1 MPSRWFRKEG
11 ILPVA
16 LGLAALGAA
25 SYFLLFAPE
34 LRTIR
39 SLRAEI
45 AAKDAEVAE
54 AMKLRTEVAQSR
66 VGEGAQWEE
75 RLRTWERRVPSTL
88 DAENLLAEIGEM
100 AVRHNLKLFGL
111 TVAPATGPAQAGAG
125 AAPDPAAAGAGVPAQ
140 GREDAVETRYRLTF
154 RSTYR
159 DLAEFL
165 DEIPRARR
173 LLTVRSVSV
182 REKADAMAAEI
193 ELSVWHRRGR

>member
-1 MPSRWFRKEG
+1 MPSRWFSKEG
-11 ILPVA
+11 LRPVG
-16 LGLAALGAA
+16 LGWAALGAA

-45 AAKDAEVAE
+45 ASKDAEVAE

-75 RLRTWERRVPSTL
+75 RLRAWERRVPSTT
-88 DAENLLAEIGEM
+88 DTERLLAEIGEM
-100 AVRHNLKLFGL
+100 AVRHNLKAFGL
-111 TVAPATGPAQAGAG
+111 TVSPVAGLAQGG
-125 AAPDPAAAGAGVPAQ
+125 VAPDPAAAGADAPVQ
-140 GREDAVETRYRLTF
+140 GKDGAVEARFRLTF

-173 LLTVRSVSV
+173 LLTIRSVLV

-193 ELSVWHRRGR
+193 ELSAWHRRER

>member
-1 MPSRWFRKEG
+1 MPSRWLRKEG
-11 ILPVA
+11 ILPVV
-16 LGLAALGAA
+16 LGLAALGVA

-34 LRTIR
+34 LRTIG
-39 SLRAEI
+39 SLRAEV

-66 VGEGAQWEE
+66 VGEGARWEE
-75 RLRTWERRVPSTL
+75 RLRTWERRVPPTP
-88 DAENLLAEIGEM
+88 DTEHLLAEIGEM
-100 AVRHNLKLFGL
+100 AVRHNLKAFGL
-111 TVAPATGPAQAGAG
+111 TVAPAAGSAQGGDPAAGAAAPAQAK
-125 AAPDPAAAGAGVPAQ
+125 
-140 GREDAVETRYRLTF
+140 EEAVEARFRLTF

-173 LLTVRSVSV
+173 LLTIRSVSV

-193 ELSVWHRRGR
+193 ELSAWHRRGR

>member
-11 ILPVA
+11 ILPVV

-39 SLRAEI
+39 SLRAEV
-45 AAKDAEVAE
+45 AVKDAEVSE

-66 VGEGAQWEE
+66 VGEGARWEE
-75 RLRTWERRVPSTL
+75 RLQAWERRVPSTP
-88 DAENLLAEIGEM
+88 DTGRLLAEIGEM
-100 AVRHNLKLFGL
+100 AVRHNLKAFGL
-111 TVAPATGPAQAGAG
+111 TVAPAAGPAQDG
-125 AAPDPAAAGAGVPAQ
+125 AATEPAAAGTGAPAQ
-140 GREDAVETRYRLTF
+140 GKDGAVEARFRLTF
-154 RSTYR
+154 QSTYR

-173 LLTVRSVSV
+173 LLTIRSVSV
-182 REKADAMAAEI
+182 REKADAMTAEI
-193 ELSVWHRRGR
+193 ELSAWHRSGR

>member
-1 MPSRWFRKEG
+1 MAFGWFRKEG

-16 LGLAALGAA
+16 LGLAALGVA

-34 LRTIR
+34 IRTIH
-39 SLRAEI
+39 SLRAEV

-66 VGEGAQWEE
+66 VGEGARWEE
-75 RLRTWERRVPSTL
+75 RLRTWERRVPSTP
-88 DAENLLAEIGEM
+88 ATEHLLAEIGEM
-100 AVRHNLKLFGL
+100 AARHNLKAFRL
-111 TVAPATGPAQAGAG
+111 TVPPAAGSAQGG
-125 AAPDPAAAGAGVPAQ
+125 AAPDPTAAEAGATAQ
-140 GREDAVETRYRLTF
+140 GKEGAVEARFRLTF

-173 LLTVRSVSV
+173 LLTIRSVSV

-193 ELSVWHRRGR
+193 ELSAWHRRER

>member
-1 MPSRWFRKEG
+1 MPSRWYRKER

-16 LGLAALGAA
+16 LGVAALGVA

-54 AMKLRTEVAQSR
+54 ARKLRTEVAQSR
-66 VGEGAQWEE
+66 VGEEGQWKE
-75 RLRTWERRVPSTL
+75 RLRTWERRVPSTPDPEHL
-88 DAENLLAEIGEM
+88 FAEIGEM

-111 TVAPATGPAQAGAG
+111 TVAPAAAGAG
-125 AAPDPAAAGAGVPAQ
+125 APAQ
-140 GREDAVETRYRLTF
+140 GSDAVVEARFRLTF

-173 LLTVRSVSV
+173 LLTIRSVSV
-182 REKADAMAAEI
+182 REKANAMAAEI
-193 ELSVWHRRGR
+193 ELSAWHRRGR

>member
-1 MPSRWFRKEG
+1 MPSRWLKKEG

-16 LGLAALGAA
+16 LGLAALGVA

-39 SLRAEI
+39 SLRAEV
-45 AAKDAEVAE
+45 AVKDAEVSE
-54 AMKLRTEVAQSR
+54 AMKLRTEVTQSR
-66 VGEGAQWEE
+66 VGEGARWEE
-75 RLRTWERRVPSTL
+75 RLQAWERRVPSTP
-88 DAENLLAEIGEM
+88 DTGRLLAEIGEM
-100 AVRHNLKLFGL
+100 AVRHNLNAFGL
-111 TVAPATGPAQAGAG
+111 TVAPAAGSAQGG
-125 AAPDPAAAGAGVPAQ
+125 DPTAAVGDAPAQ
-140 GREDAVETRYRLTF
+140 GKEGAVETRFRFTF

-173 LLTVRSVSV
+173 LLTIRSVSV

-193 ELSVWHRRGR
+193 ELSAWHRRGR

>member
-1 MPSRWFRKEG
+1 MAPRWFKKEG
-11 ILPVA
+11 IFPVA
-16 LGLAALGAA
+16 LGLAALGVA

-66 VGEGAQWEE
+66 VNEGALWEE
-75 RLRTWERRVPSTL
+75 RLRTWERRVPSTP
-88 DAENLLAEIGEM
+88 DAEHLLAEIGEM
-100 AVRHNLKLFGL
+100 AARHNLKAFGL
-111 TVAPATGPAQAGAG
+111 TVAPIEGTSRGG
-125 AAPDPAAAGAGVPAQ
+125 AAPDPAAAFTGAPGQDKEAT
-140 GREDAVETRYRLTF
+140 VEARFRLTF

-165 DEIPRARR
+165 DDIPRTRR
-173 LLTVRSVSV
+173 LLTIRSVSV
-182 REKADAMAAEI
+182 KEKADAMAADI
-193 ELSVWHRRGR
+193 ELSAWHRRRR

>member
-16 LGLAALGAA
+16 LGLAVLGAV

-39 SLRAEI
+39 FLRAEL
-45 AAKDAEVAE
+45 ASKDAEVAE
-54 AMKLRTEVAQSR
+54 AMKLRTEVARSR
-66 VGEGAQWEE
+66 AGEGAQLEE
-75 RLRTWERRVPSTL
+75 RLRTWERRVPSTP
-88 DAENLLAEIGEM
+88 DAEHLLAEIGEM
-100 AVRHNLKLFGL
+100 AVRHNLKVFGL
-111 TVAPATGPAQAGAG
+111 TVAPSAAPAQPGDPTAAGAG
-125 AAPDPAAAGAGVPAQ
+125 AAAPEKGG
-140 GREDAVETRYRLTF
+140 AVEARFRLTF

-173 LLTVRSVSV
+173 LLTIRSVSV

-193 ELSVWHRRGR
+193 ELSAWHRRGR

>member
-1 MPSRWFRKEG
+1 MPSRWVKKEG
-11 ILPVA
+11 ILPVV
-16 LGLAALGAA
+16 LGLAALGVA

-34 LRTIR
+34 LRTIG

-45 AAKDAEVAE
+45 AAKDEEVAE
-54 AMKLRTEVAQSR
+54 AMKLRTEVARSR

-75 RLRTWERRVPSTL
+75 RLRAWGRRVPSSPDT
-88 DAENLLAEIGEM
+88 ERLLAEIGEM
-100 AVRHNLKLFGL
+100 AVRHNLKAFGL
-111 TVAPATGPAQAGAG
+111 TVPPALGTTQGGDPTAAG
-125 AAPDPAAAGAGVPAQ
+125 AAPEKEG
-140 GREDAVETRYRLTF
+140 AVEARFRLTF

-173 LLTVRSVSV
+173 LITIRSVSV

-193 ELSVWHRRGR
+193 ELSAWHRRGR

>member
-11 ILPVA
+11 ILPIA
-16 LGLAALGAA
+16 LGLAALGVAA
-25 SYFLLFAPE
+25 YFLLFAPE
-34 LRTIR
+34 LRTLH

-66 VGEGAQWEE
+66 VGEGARWEE
-75 RLRTWERRVPSTL
+75 RLRTWERRVPSTP
-88 DAENLLAEIGEM
+88 DTGHLLAEIGEM
-100 AVRHNLKLFGL
+100 AVRHNLKAFGL
-111 TVAPATGPAQAGAG
+111 TVAPAAGSAQGGVAQ
-125 AAPDPAAAGAGVPAQ
+125 DPAAGGAGTLVQ
-140 GREDAVETRYRLTF
+140 GSEGAVEARFRLTF

-173 LLTVRSVSV
+173 LLTIRSVSV
-182 REKADAMAAEI
+182 REKAGAMAAEI
-193 ELSVWHRRGR
+193 ELSAWHRRGR

>member
-1 MPSRWFRKEG
+1 MPSRWYRKEG

-16 LGLAALGAA
+16 LGLAALGVA
-25 SYFLLFAPE
+25 SYFLLFTPE
-34 LRTIR
+34 LRTIG

-54 AMKLRTEVAQSR
+54 AMKLRTAVAQSR
-66 VGEGAQWEE
+66 VGEGARWEE
-75 RLRTWERRVPSTL
+75 RLRTWERRVPSTP
-88 DAENLLAEIGEM
+88 DTEHLLAEIGEM
-100 AVRHNLKLFGL
+100 AVRHNLKAFGL
-111 TVAPATGPAQAGAG
+111 TVAPAAGSAQGGAT
-125 AAPDPAAAGAGVPAQ
+125 PDPTAAFAAAPAQ
-140 GREDAVETRYRLTF
+140 GKEGAVEARFRLTF

-173 LLTVRSVSV
+173 LLTIRSVSV

-193 ELSVWHRRGR
+193 ELSAWHRRGR

>member
-39 SLRAEI
+39 SLRVEL
-45 AAKDAEVAE
+45 AAKDAEVTE

-66 VGEGAQWEE
+66 VGEGARWEE
-75 RLRTWERRVPSTL
+75 RLRAWERRVPSTP
-88 DAENLLAEIGEM
+88 DTEHLLAEIGEM
-100 AVRHNLKLFGL
+100 AVRHNLKVFGL
-111 TVAPATGPAQAGAG
+111 TVVPASAPAQAG
-125 AAPDPAAAGAGVPAQ
+125 DPAAAGAAAAAPEKG
-140 GREDAVETRYRLTF
+140 GAVEARFRLTF

-165 DEIPRARR
+165 DGIPRARR
-173 LLTVRSVSV
+173 LLTIRSVSV

-193 ELSVWHRRGR
+193 ELSAWHRRGR

>member
-11 ILPVA
+11 ILPVVS
-16 LGLAALGAA
+16 GLAALGAA

-45 AAKDAEVAE
+45 AAKDAEVSE

-66 VGEGAQWEE
+66 VGEGARWEE
-75 RLRTWERRVPSTL
+75 RLRAWDRRVPSTP
-88 DAENLLAEIGEM
+88 DTENLLAEIGEM
-100 AVRHNLKLFGL
+100 AVRHNLKVFGL
-111 TVAPATGPAQAGAG
+111 TVAPAAAPAQAG
-125 AAPDPAAAGAGVPAQ
+125 DPAAMGAGAPAPEK
-140 GREDAVETRYRLTF
+140 GGAVEVRFRLTF

-165 DEIPRARR
+165 DGIPRARR
-173 LLTVRSVSV
+173 LLTIRSVSV

-193 ELSVWHRRGR
+193 ELSAWHRRGR

>member
-16 LGLAALGAA
+16 LGLAAFGVA

-45 AAKDAEVAE
+45 AAKDAEVTE
-54 AMKLRTEVAQSR
+54 AMKLRTEVARSR
-66 VGEGAQWEE
+66 VGEAAQWEE
-75 RLRTWERRVPSTL
+75 RLRTWERRVPPTP
-88 DAENLLAEIGEM
+88 DTEHLLAEIAEL
-100 AVRHNLKLFGL
+100 AVRHDLMSFGL
-111 TVAPATGPAQAGAG
+111 TVPPIVGG
-125 AAPDPAAAGAGVPAQ
+125 AAPDPTAAGAAPAQ
-140 GREDAVETRYRLTF
+140 GKEETVETRFRLTF

-159 DLAEFL
+159 NLAEFL

-173 LLTVRSVSV
+173 LLTIRSVSV
-182 REKADAMAAEI
+182 KEKADAMTAEI
-193 ELSVWHRRGR
+193 ELSAWHRRGR

>member
-11 ILPVA
+11 ILPVV

-34 LRTIR
+34 LRAIR

-45 AAKDAEVAE
+45 AAKDAEVSE
-54 AMKLRTEVAQSR
+54 AMKLRTEVAQSS
-66 VGEGAQWEE
+66 VGEGVRWEE
-75 RLRTWERRVPSTL
+75 RLRAWERRVPSTP
-88 DAENLLAEIGEM
+88 DTGHLLAEIGEM
-100 AVRHNLKLFGL
+100 AVRHNLKVFGL
-111 TVAPATGPAQAGAG
+111 TVATASAPAQAGDPTAAG
-125 AAPDPAAAGAGVPAQ
+125 AAAPAAETGG
-140 GREDAVETRYRLTF
+140 AVEVRYRLTF

-173 LLTVRSVSV
+173 LLTIRSVSV

-193 ELSVWHRRGR
+193 ELSAWHRRGR

>member
-1 MPSRWFRKEG
+1 MASRWFRKEG
-11 ILPVA
+11 IFPVA

-34 LRTIR
+34 LRTIG

-45 AAKDAEVAE
+45 AAKDAEVSE

-66 VGEGAQWEE
+66 VGEGARWEE
-75 RLRTWERRVPSTL
+75 RLRTWERRVPSTP
-88 DAENLLAEIGEM
+88 DTERLLAEIGEM
-100 AVRHNLKLFGL
+100 AVRHNLKAFGL
-111 TVAPATGPAQAGAG
+111 TVPPATGSAQGG
-125 AAPDPAAAGAGVPAQ
+125 AAPDPTAAFAAAPAQ
-140 GREDAVETRYRLTF
+140 GKGGAVEARFRLIF

-173 LLTVRSVSV
+173 LLTIRSVSV
-182 REKADAMAAEI
+182 KEKADAMVAEI
-193 ELSVWHRRGR
+193 ELSAWHRRGR

>member
-1 MPSRWFRKEG
+1 MPSRWLRKEG
-11 ILPVA
+11 ILPVV
-16 LGLAALGAA
+16 LGLAALGVA

-66 VGEGAQWEE
+66 VGEGARWEE
-75 RLRTWERRVPSTL
+75 RLRSWERRVPSTP
-88 DAENLLAEIGEM
+88 DTERLLVEIGDM
-100 AVRHNLKLFGL
+100 AVRHNLKAFGL
-111 TVAPATGPAQAGAG
+111 TVAPTAGSAQGGTAPDPSAAFAAAPAQAKEA
-125 AAPDPAAAGAGVPAQ
+125 
-140 GREDAVETRYRLTF
+140 AVEARFRLTF

-173 LLTVRSVSV
+173 LLTIRSVSV
-182 REKADAMAAEI
+182 KEKADAMAAEI
-193 ELSVWHRRGR
+193 ELSAWHRRGR

>member
-1 MPSRWFRKEG
+1 MPSRWLRKEG
-11 ILPVA
+11 ILPVV

-34 LRTIR
+34 LRTIG
-39 SLRAEI
+39 SLRAEV

-66 VGEGAQWEE
+66 VGEGARWEE
-75 RLRTWERRVPSTL
+75 RLRTWERRVPSTP
-88 DAENLLAEIGEM
+88 DTGHLLAEIGEM
-100 AVRHNLKLFGL
+100 AVRHNLKAFGL
-111 TVAPATGPAQAGAG
+111 TVAPAAGSAQGGDPAAEARAPAQAK
-125 AAPDPAAAGAGVPAQ
+125 
-140 GREDAVETRYRLTF
+140 EEAVEARFRLTF

-173 LLTVRSVSV
+173 LLTIRSVSV
-182 REKADAMAAEI
+182 KEKADAMAAEI
-193 ELSVWHRRGR
+193 ELSAWHRRGR

>member
-11 ILPVA
+11 ILPVV

-34 LRTIR
+34 LRTIG

-45 AAKDAEVAE
+45 AAKDAEVTE

-66 VGEGAQWEE
+66 VGEGARWEE
-75 RLRTWERRVPSTL
+75 RLRAWERRVPSTP
-88 DAENLLAEIGEM
+88 DTEHLLAEIGEM
-100 AVRHNLKLFGL
+100 AVRHNLKVFGL
-111 TVAPATGPAQAGAG
+111 TVAPAAGSAQEG
-125 AAPDPAAAGAGVPAQ
+125 AAPDPAAVSAPAPAL
-140 GREDAVETRYRLTF
+140 GKEEAVEARFRLTF

-173 LLTVRSVSV
+173 LLTIRSVSV
-182 REKADAMAAEI
+182 REKADEMAAEI
-193 ELSVWHRRGR
+193 ELSAWHRRGR

>member
-39 SLRAEI
+39 SLRAEV
-45 AAKDAEVAE
+45 AVKDAEVSE
-54 AMKLRTEVAQSR
+54 AMKLRTEVTQSR
-66 VGEGAQWEE
+66 VGEGTRWEE
-75 RLRTWERRVPSTL
+75 RLQAWERRVPSTP
-88 DAENLLAEIGEM
+88 DTGRLLAEIGEM
-100 AVRHNLKLFGL
+100 AVRHNLKAFGL
-111 TVAPATGPAQAGAG
+111 TVPPAAGGAVPDPTATG
-125 AAPDPAAAGAGVPAQ
+125 AAAFAQ
-140 GREDAVETRYRLTF
+140 GKGGAVEARFRLAF

-173 LLTVRSVSV
+173 LLTIRAVSV

-193 ELSVWHRRGR
+193 ELSAWHRRGR

>member
-1 MPSRWFRKEG
+1 MASRWFKKEG
-11 ILPVA
+11 ILPVV
-16 LGLAALGAA
+16 LGLAALGVA

-34 LRTIR
+34 LRTIG

-75 RLRTWERRVPSTL
+75 RLRTWERRIPSTP
-88 DAENLLAEIGEM
+88 DNGRLLAEIGEM
-100 AVRHNLKLFGL
+100 AVRHNLKSFGL
-111 TVAPATGPAQAGAG
+111 TVAPATGSAQAGG
-125 AAPDPAAAGAGVPAQ
+125 APDPAAASAGASAPEKEG
-140 GREDAVETRYRLTF
+140 AVEARFRLTF

-173 LLTVRSVSV
+173 LLTIRSVSV
-182 REKADAMAAEI
+182 KEKADAMTAEI
-193 ELSVWHRRGR
+193 ELSAWHRRGR

>member
-16 LGLAALGAA
+16 LGLAALGVA

-34 LRTIR
+34 LRTIGA
-39 SLRAEI
+39 LRAEI

-66 VGEGAQWEE
+66 VGEGARWEE
-75 RLRTWERRVPSTL
+75 RLRTWERRVPSTP
-88 DAENLLAEIGEM
+88 DTGHLLAEIGEM
-100 AVRHNLKLFGL
+100 AVRHNLRAFGL
-111 TVAPATGPAQAGAG
+111 TVVPVAGTAQAGS
-125 AAPDPAAAGAGVPAQ
+125 APDPTAASAAPPAQ
-140 GREDAVETRYRLTF
+140 GEEGAVEARFRLTF

-173 LLTVRSVSV
+173 LLTIRSVSV
-182 REKADAMAAEI
+182 KEKADAMAVEI
-193 ELSVWHRRGR
+193 ELSAWHRRGR